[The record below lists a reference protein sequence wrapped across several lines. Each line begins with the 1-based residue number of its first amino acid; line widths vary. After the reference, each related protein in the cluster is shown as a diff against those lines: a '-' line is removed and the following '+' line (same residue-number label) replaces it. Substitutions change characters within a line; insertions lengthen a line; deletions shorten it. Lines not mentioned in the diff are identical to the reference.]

1 MTVRQLVDEL
11 AVVAAE
17 SEVALA
23 VREELTP
30 MALREG
36 LGVTPELRREF
47 ARVRLV
53 FEAARAGGFWGLQW
67 AITDREPNSTDIW
80 AQWTQAEAEPDL
92 DSGPTATAEC
102 DELSALAAFLL
113 HRLGIGRVGL
123 YYPTTNHTVAVWK
136 VRAPDGT
143 EKRVVLPTSQV
154 FLPEGETLGTLGF
167 EGYPLR
173 PVFDYRRDDVP
184 PGFVIPRR
192 LGEWFL
198 KQARRYASMPTATLQ
213 SLRNTREARWATR

>member
-1 MTVRQLVDEL
+1 MTIRQLVDGL
-11 AVVAAE
+11 AAVASE
-17 SEVALA
+17 SEQAPALEEQLAALA
-23 VREELTP
+23 T
-30 MALREG
+30 REG
-36 LGVTPELRREF
+36 FAVTPELRREF

-53 FEAARAGGFWGLQW
+53 FEAARAGGFWGMQW
-67 AITDREPNSTDIW
+67 AITDREPDSSDIW

-113 HRLGIGRVGL
+113 HRLGVGRVGP

-143 EKRVVLPTSQV
+143 ERRVVLPTSQV
-154 FLPEGETLGTLGF
+154 FLPAGETLGTLGF
-167 EGYPLR
+167 EEYPLR

-198 KQARRYASMPTATLQ
+198 KQARRYASTPAPTLE
-213 SLRNTREARWATR
+213 SLRNAREARWATR